1 MTWPVWI
8 EISLKAAI
16 LLAGGWAANFALRRS
31 SAATR
36 HLVWTSCVI
45 GMLALPLLFVVLP
58 LIDAPRPVVPVTLPV
73 VVEVTPEAAVTSA
86 RAGAASALDWRP
98 WVLWLWLAV
107 AAVLAVR
114 LAVGVGM
121 LARIIRKARP
131 LEDPAWRRLTVEIA
145 GVLGLRRRIRL
156 RTSAQVNMPVSCGF
170 WNHAVLLPESAVDW
184 PEQRRRIVLLHEMAH
199 AARLDPLTHMLAQAA
214 CCLYWFNPLAW
225 LAVRRMAVERERAC
239 DDRVLASGAAA
250 TDYAG
255 HLVEIARNL
264 GGRKPW
270 LAAAMAMASRS
281 QLEPRLIAILNR
293 QLLRRG
299 LTPRRV
305 ATAAAAAALVVLPL
319 AAMRPQSGNPGAISG
334 VIYDG
339 GGVVPNAEVT
349 LRNAGGGETAR
360 TRSGA
365 AGEYRFSGLNA
376 GRYELFLR
384 APGFAEHR
392 IGGVNVA
399 AGTEVRQAP
408 VLRVGA
414 VSESMDVVSRRPAT
428 LSPPPPAGPKRIRV
442 GGHVQP
448 VKLLRMR
455 HPSYPE
461 EAKAAG
467 VEGYVAL
474 RAVIQRDGTLG
485 PITVLDAPHPALGE
499 AAREAVSQ
507 WLYEPARLNGDPVEV
522 ETAIQIRF
530 RLTQ

>member
-1 MTWPVWI
+1 
-8 EISLKAAI
+8 
-16 LLAGGWAANFALRRS
+16 
-31 SAATR
+31 
-36 HLVWTSCVI
+36 
-45 GMLALPLLFVVLP
+45 
-58 LIDAPRPVVPVTLPV
+58 
-73 VVEVTPEAAVTSA
+73 
-86 RAGAASALDWRP
+86 
-98 WVLWLWLAV
+98 
-107 AAVLAVR
+107 
-114 LAVGVGM
+114 
-121 LARIIRKARP
+121 
-131 LEDPAWRRLTVEIA
+131 
-145 GVLGLRRRIRL
+145 
-156 RTSAQVNMPVSCGF
+156 
-170 WNHAVLLPESAVDW
+170 
-184 PEQRRRIVLLHEMAH
+184 
-199 AARLDPLTHMLAQAA
+199 
-214 CCLYWFNPLAW
+214 
-225 LAVRRMAVERERAC
+225 
-239 DDRVLASGAAA
+239 
-250 TDYAG
+250 
-255 HLVEIARNL
+255 
-264 GGRKPW
+264 
-270 LAAAMAMASRS
+270 
-281 QLEPRLIAILNR
+281 
-293 QLLRRG
+293 
-299 LTPRRV
+299 
-305 ATAAAAAALVVLPL
+305 VVLPL

-474 RAVIQRDGTLG
+474 
-485 PITVLDAPHPALGE
+485 DAPHPALGE